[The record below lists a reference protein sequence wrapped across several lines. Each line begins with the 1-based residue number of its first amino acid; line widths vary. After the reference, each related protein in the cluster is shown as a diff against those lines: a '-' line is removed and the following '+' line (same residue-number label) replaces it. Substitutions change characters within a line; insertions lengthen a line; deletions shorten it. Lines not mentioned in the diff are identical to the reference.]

1 MAVGKVIHLEPRLS
15 EPGETIGSTYCQVRF
30 LDPEGLT
37 IEVSHS

>member
-1 MAVGKVIHLEPRLS
+1 MPVGKLNHMELRLS
-15 EPGETIGSTYCQVRF
+15 EPGDTIRSTYCQVRF